1 MFREYCP
8 QREEGWRLGD
18 NLNTASW
25 HSNGLQL
32 TVRLSSPNQH
42 QLIISEQKCSQ
53 GARAGGQ
60 GLLYM
65 VTARER
71 PSVEATVETYPKS
84 QESDHKRGHGCHVCP
99 EWPLRQQC

>member
-8 QREEGWRLGD
+8 QRKEGWRLRD
-18 NLNTASW
+18 NLNTASQ

-32 TVRLSSPNQH
+32 TVRLSNLYPH

-60 GLLYM
+60 GLLYV

-71 PSVEATVETYPKS
+71 PSVESTVETYP
-84 QESDHKRGHGCHVCP
+84 
-99 EWPLRQQC
+99 